1 MCVPVCTYVRT
12 YVYTYVCTYVRTH
25 VRTYVRTYVCT
36 YVKLLQRKQKG
47 KLTKIQPNGAKGPHT
62 QNVFLF

>member
-12 YVYTYVCTYVRTH
+12 YVCTYVRTNVRSY
-25 VRTYVRTYVCT
+25 VRTYGCTYVCT

-47 KLTKIQPNGAKGPHT
+47 KLKKIQPNGAKGPHT
-62 QNVFLF
+62 ENFFLF